1 MVNLHKCHSGRKE
14 SKSWV
19 VRGVQQQGPLHSE
32 LGWDGYFYGHFESIM
47 SALRAFGP
55 QFLKSL
61 LTVIKEWGTRLVT
74 VSELGYLKR
83 IENWMELVIWFIM
96 VCGTSQGQ
104 PTVNGCSYPHRHVTA
119 PMTQLDN
126 TTTGG
131 ISISVVTSK
140 LTYVIATHSHIN
152 TESPPNT
159 HIQVLSETKKWAR
172 TSATT
177 LHMCQEQLSMMLE
190 LLVSDLENNHLRAC
204 VRINIW

>member
-1 MVNLHKCHSGRKE
+1 MVNPHKCHSGCKE

-19 VRGVQQQGPLHSE
+19 IRGVQQQDPSHSE
-32 LGWDGYFYGHFESIM
+32 LGWDGYFLGIFNP
-47 SALRAFGP
+47 GP

-61 LTVIKEWGTRLVT
+61 LTVTREWGTRLVT

-96 VCGTSQGQ
+96 VCGTSKGQ